1 MKRIFI
7 LFTFI
12 GTFLSGFTQDNNH
25 FSSLFNGNDL
35 CNWIMLKGVPAF
47 NVTDGV
53 IITTCR
59 NGSDLF
65 TQNDYGN
72 FILKFEYLLSEV
84 GNSGVFIRCDPDN
97 RSGTGFEVQLLAPWT
112 PYRDDLHCT
121 GSIYGHVAVSNRPDE
136 TTGIWH
142 TMEIKCDRKKITVSV
157 DDQVTTVA
165 NTDTVESMKDKHLK
179 GKIGF
184 QSNHSKKGEYA
195 KFRNII
201 ISDLDAEPEYVQAG
215 FYEKDSQLRKLSH
228 EAAVKIGAPMIEML
242 VQMLGNENPMVRAG
256 AKQVLFDITAQSTSP
271 DLSETEKR
279 TVAKALQKGAKHSTG
294 NSESE
299 YLGWLIK
306 LAESYQ

>member
-7 LFTFI
+7 LFTFVAA
-12 GTFLSGFTQDNNH
+12 FLSGFAQDNNH

-35 CNWIMLKGVPAF
+35 CNWIMLRGVPAF
-47 NVTDGV
+47 NVSDGV
-53 IITTCR
+53 IETTCR

-65 TQNDYGN
+65 TQNDFGN

-179 GKIGF
+179 GRIGF
-184 QSNHSKKGEYA
+184 QSNHSKKGEYV
-195 KFRNII
+195 KFRNIVI
-201 ISDLDAEPEYVQAG
+201 RDLDAEPEYVLTG
-215 FYEKDSQLRKLSH
+215 FYEKDPQIRKLSH

-242 VQMLGNENPMVRAG
+242 AQMLGKENPMARAG
-256 AKQVLFDITAQSTSP
+256 AKQVLFDITARYTSP
-271 DLSETEKR
+271 DSSEAEKR
-279 TVAKALQKGAKHSTG
+279 IVVAALQNSFEHSG
-294 NSESE
+294 DKSASE
-299 YLGWLIK
+299 YLVWLME
-306 LAESYQ
+306 LAECAQ